1 MNIQE
6 QYRKSANHFMNETY
20 EMDTEGD
27 MAIEAAKESFSNII
41 NTNDFLNMMKKFID
55 MNDLA
60 PDEETSMLVIEEFK
74 NTILPEVESLIRT
87 IGR

>member
-6 QYRKSANHFMNETY
+6 QYRKNANHFITDAY
-20 EMDTEGD
+20 EMNYDGD

-41 NTNDFLNMMKKFID
+41 NSNDFLNMMKKFID

-60 PDEETSMLVIEEFK
+60 PDEETSMLVVNTFQE
-74 NTILPEVESLIRT
+74 TILPEIESLLRT
-87 IGR
+87 IGK